1 MDAVK
6 TVERRIEDGFVFDE
20 HGRWIYMS
28 ELRAHEKRVIDE
40 LGKGNVLFDG
50 RWVPIGE
57 ARRLARPSIPF
68 KQASMLRPPAP
79 PRPRAAADIAAD
91 APTFEAQDNMLET
104 ICIDAAVIRQL
115 IPGAGGADAN
125 PGNANKNNADTDSD
139 AIVDFQAMDELHET
153 AVFTMERVDT
163 AASANLPATSKNIAN
178 VNTGGSVSNDTS
190 ANGKDLSAE
199 VDGVLLFGLSK
210 SAAAEQ
216 SKYAMEYIE
225 EFQFSRKRR
234 NLFNGLAIASVS
246 LAVAAAIALI
256 IFQNLD

>member
-40 LGKGNVLFDG
+40 LGKGNVLFDS

-68 KQASMLRPPAP
+68 KQASMQRPPAP

-104 ICIDAAVIRQL
+104 ICIDAAVIRQM

-125 PGNANKNNADTDSD
+125 PGNVNRNNADTDSD

-163 AASANLPATSKNIAN
+163 AASANPPASSKNIAG
-178 VNTGGSVSNDTS
+178 VNKDVRVN
-190 ANGKDLSAE
+190 KDLSAE